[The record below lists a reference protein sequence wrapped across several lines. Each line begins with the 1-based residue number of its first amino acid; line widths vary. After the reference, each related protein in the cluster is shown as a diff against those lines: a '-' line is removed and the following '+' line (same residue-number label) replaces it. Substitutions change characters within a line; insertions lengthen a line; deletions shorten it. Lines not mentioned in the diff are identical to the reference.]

1 MRFIYTTDIKTKEIL
16 EKTLPLV
23 QTYSSSKSTFWC
35 FENTGEY
42 QFDKQEES
50 LKFALSDTL
59 LF

>member
-1 MRFIYTTDIKTKEIL
+1 MRFIYTTDIATKEIL

-23 QTYSSSKSTFWC
+23 QTYSSNKSTFWC

>member
-1 MRFIYTTDIKTKEIL
+1 MRFIYTTDIATKEIL

-23 QTYSSSKSTFWC
+23 QTYLSSKSTFWC